1 MLDLEEPSLGT
12 ATTAYRH
19 QMDTAKLVLL
29 ELTARRSDVA
39 PGLKEYLQ
47 DSVHIDSGDVGR
59 RQAHGW
65 FYPGAWK
72 HEGRDIDEIF
82 LNADLRHGHSEER
95 FTAEDWFVTLVH
107 EAAHAWNHMNGVQ
120 DTSNRGRYHNRQ
132 FAKVAVALGL
142 QVAKHPVYGHITPCL
157 QPDVQVGHADLIA
170 LLDKSLVMV
179 REPERVRRT
188 PKGSRAG
195 ATSTGTATLATAES
209 VAKYIFAACACRTAR
224 GGLVTIRIAK
234 GSWRDGVAITCSAC
248 SQDFRV
254 STNAG

>member
-1 MLDLEEPSLGT
+1 MLDPDLTDLGLP
-12 ATTAYRH
+12 TTAYRD

-29 ELTARRSDVA
+29 EVTARRGDAV
-39 PGLKEYLQ
+39 PGLTEYLQ
-47 DSVHIDSGDVGR
+47 DRVHLDSGDVGR

-72 HEGRDIDEIF
+72 HEGHDVDEIF
-82 LNADLRHGHSEER
+82 LNADLRHGTEDR
-95 FTAEDWFVTLVH
+95 YTAEDWFVTLVH
-107 EAAHAWNHMNGVQ
+107 EAAHVWNHMNEVQ
-120 DTSNRGRYHNRQ
+120 GTSNRGRYHNRR
-132 FAKVAVALGL
+132 FAEVSVALGL
-142 QVAKHPVYGHITPCL
+142 HVAKHPVFGHITPCL
-157 QPDVQVGHADLIA
+157 RPDAQVDYADLIA

-195 ATSTGTATLATAES
+195 ATSTGTATLTTAES

-234 GSWRDGVAITCSAC
+234 GSWREDVTITCSAC
-248 SQDFRV
+248 RHDFRV
-254 STNAG
+254 STAAG